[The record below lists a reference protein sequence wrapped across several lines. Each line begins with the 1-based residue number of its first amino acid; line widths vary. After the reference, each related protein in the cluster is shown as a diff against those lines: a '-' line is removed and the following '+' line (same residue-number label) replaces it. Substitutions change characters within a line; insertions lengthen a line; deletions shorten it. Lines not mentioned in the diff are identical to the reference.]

1 MKAQDSLTTYKLT
14 TQLARFLWHPYLA
27 LVCNTGIAGEVP
39 FHGAVVH
46 ISSKTAI
53 YRMREKPINSDEKKI
68 LWEAAAEDH
77 RAASWMQPTLTPGLT
92 EEVDLRAGMKK
103 KDCILGGQAALP
115 QTTAADAQLTKLLTN
130 SDWSRQTK
138 ISDNSLKNDVS
149 AYSTVHS
156 GSTQLLKQWM
166 GRERK

>member
-1 MKAQDSLTTYKLT
+1 
-14 TQLARFLWHPYLA
+14 
-27 LVCNTGIAGEVP
+27 
-39 FHGAVVH
+39 
-46 ISSKTAI
+46 
-53 YRMREKPINSDEKKI
+53 
-68 LWEAAAEDH
+68 
-77 RAASWMQPTLTPGLT
+77 MQPTLTPGLT

-103 KDCILGGQAALP
+103 KDCVLGGQAALP

-156 GSTQLLKQWM
+156 GSTQLLKQ
-166 GRERK
+166 